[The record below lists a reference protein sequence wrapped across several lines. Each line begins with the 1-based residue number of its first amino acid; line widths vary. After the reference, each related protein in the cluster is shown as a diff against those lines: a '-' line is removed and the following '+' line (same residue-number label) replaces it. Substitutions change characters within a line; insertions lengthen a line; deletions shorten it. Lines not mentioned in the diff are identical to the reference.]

1 MCSPDK
7 TNTLKACAQQQPVV
21 SVCSYSQEIIEKQ
34 SESLGADHA
43 DTLLSKGSLASL
55 LVKDEV
61 GTRQQN
67 IVVAHHS
74 C

>member
-1 MCSPDK
+1 M
-7 TNTLKACAQQQPVV
+7 
-21 SVCSYSQEIIEKQ
+21 CSYSQEIIEKQ